1 MKKFLISFL
10 VIAVAILSFLIVRDC
25 KYEQWYNTTEQI
37 EMPVTDTLQVDT
49 MKVDTTDIRPSDC

>member
-25 KYEQWYNTTEQI
+25 KYEQWYDEDNKME
-37 EMPVTDTLQVDT
+37 QVDT
-49 MKVDTTDIRPSDC
+49 LKVDTLKVDTMDIRPSDC